1 MSDSEDFESAGE
13 EEIQAKEKTT
23 KVKPSAD
30 GWDDDWGN
38 DDDDFVSPE
47 KPTTTPKK
55 KDDFDDWEESKK
67 TLDKKDEM
75 KSSYNAFPVLNAIDK
90 KEIKKPEEEVNVTT
104 PKEEKVQT
112 PSSGG
117 WGWGGMMSSL
127 LSTATSVTSHVSSG
141 ISTVIENSIGGIPEP
156 EELAR
161 INAKEEKTTT
171 PETESSQPSNLL
183 QNATLKNI
191 VYGVTGIGSK
201 VINGGLDNL
210 EGLGKRT
217 MNIIN
222 ENDSPLFIKN
232 NMMRMDGDKP
242 NLSEILREAKVKSE
256 EIEKNL
262 KQMQKNSYK
271 RQLHFESLF
280 DSYYGLVHL
289 EALEMLSKQ
298 TSMKL
303 QSLVEPLSG
312 KALTELEETLTEVK
326 ELCDL
331 GDMES
336 IGDEVDGNYSEEEL
350 ADKFKEAIEDLGVK
364 IDLKEIFR

>member
-13 EEIQAKEKTT
+13 EEFQTKEKSSKT
-23 KVKPSAD
+23 KEKVAD
-30 GWDDDWGN
+30 GWDNEDWGEEE
-38 DDDDFVSPE
+38 DFLSPE
-47 KPTTTPKK
+47 KISSLPKK
-55 KDDFDDWEESKK
+55 PQSDLEEAKQPQV
-67 TLDKKDEM
+67 M
-75 KSSYNAFPVLNAIDK
+75 KSSYDAFPVLNAIDR
-90 KEIKKPEEEVNVTT
+90 KEERIPPQPEVPT
-104 PKEEKVQT
+104 PKEEFHAPPT
-112 PSSGG
+112 SGG

-127 LSTATSVTSHVSSG
+127 LSSATNITSG
-141 ISTVIENSIGGIPEP
+141 ISSVIENSIGGIPEP
-156 EELAR
+156 EDLAR
-161 INAKEEKTTT
+161 MNVKEKSNAQETPPEKESPQT
-171 PETESSQPSNLL
+171 QPSNLL
-183 QNATLKNI
+183 QNPMLKNI

-210 EGLGKRT
+210 EGLGKKT

-222 ENDSPLFIKN
+222 ENDSPLLIKN
-232 NMMRMDGDKP
+232 NLMRVDNNKP

-262 KQMQKNSYK
+262 KKMQRNSYK

-280 DSYYGLVHL
+280 DTYYGLVHL

-303 QSLVEPLSG
+303 QSLVEPLTG
-312 KALTELEETLTEVK
+312 KALVELEETLMEVK

-336 IGDEVDGNYSEEEL
+336 IGDDIDGNYNEKEL
-350 ADKFKEAIEDLGVK
+350 SVKLNEALEDIGVK
-364 IDLKEIFR
+364 IDLKEILR

>member
-13 EEIQAKEKTT
+13 EEFQGKEKPQ
-23 KVKPSAD
+23 KKEAAGLGAGDEIVSSNKKS
-30 GWDDDWGN
+30 DW
-38 DDDDFVSPE
+38 
-47 KPTTTPKK
+47 
-55 KDDFDDWEESKK
+55 DDFDDWEPKE
-67 TLDKKDEM
+67 EAM
-75 KSSYNAFPVLNAIDK
+75 KSSYDAFPVLNAIDK
-90 KEIKKPEEEVNVTT
+90 KEKETPPEEKSVTT
-104 PKEEKVQT
+104 PKEEKAPT
-112 PSSGG
+112 PSSAS

-127 LSTATSVTSHVSSG
+127 LSSATNITSHVSSG
-141 ISTVIENSIGGIPEP
+141 LSSVIENSIGGIPEP
-156 EELAR
+156 EEMAR
-161 INAKEEKTTT
+161 INKIEKAKEPPVEEK
-171 PETESSQPSNLL
+171 ENQQSQSSNLL
-183 QNATLKNI
+183 QNPTLKNI

-210 EGLGKRT
+210 EGLGKKT
-217 MNIIN
+217 MNILN
-222 ENDSPLFIKN
+222 ENDSPLLIKN
-232 NMMRMDGDKP
+232 HLMRVDSDKP

-280 DSYYGLVHL
+280 DNYYGLVHL

-303 QSLVEPLSG
+303 QSFVEPLTG

-331 GDMES
+331 GDMEA
-336 IGDEVDGNYSEEEL
+336 IGDDIDGNYDEKEL
-350 ADKFKEAIEDLGVK
+350 GEKLNEAVEDLGVK
-364 IDLKEIFR
+364 IDFKEILR